1 MILTSTWPTTAFD
14 GALMS
19 NLSLIAQP
27 EIKLVKGTY
36 ALPSRSSFFY
46 ASPTSVPIIGALS
59 SKKMISSFSF
69 SKYLMA
75 LASKSTSYDYVSLN
89 LGLVVLPL

>member
-1 MILTSTWPTTAFD
+1 MILSSTCPTTALD

-27 EIKLVKGTY
+27 EIKLVKGTN
-36 ALPSRSSFFY
+36 ARPRRSSFFCS
-46 ASPTSVPIIGALS
+46 SPTSVPIIGALS
-59 SKKMISSFSF
+59 SKKMISNFSY
-69 SKYLMA
+69 SKYLTA
-75 LASKSTSYDYVSLN
+75 LASKSTSYECVSLN